1 MLKINDRIK
10 KIFSIALSGALL
22 SFNLFPLVAAPVYA
36 SGASLE
42 LTNTVDKNLADRGEI
57 LSYTIT
63 IKNPGPSDSTNTS
76 FYINSLNLAD
86 YVSGSGSFTRTATN
100 TTINMTDNW
109 ISNRNNFGTVP
120 AGASVIVHYQTKIA
134 SNANT
139 DNIVWSVASAKND
152 QMSDWVT
159 TSSWTRV
166 ILKNPGLCAQ
176 KTVDKTTATIGE
188 TLTYT
193 LKVCN
198 SGNVVLHNVRIFDT
212 LPNVDTRYVDY
223 VPGTTTFT
231 RGTLNISVTDAWI
244 TDGVNVGD
252 LNPGAEAFLKFK
264 VTVKDNATDG
274 LLIENVGQFKSDE
287 TPNWLQCA
295 ARTTITVNKK
305 GGFLKIFKF
314 EDLNGDGVFNTN
326 EQGLP
331 GFQFRIV
338 GEGKDFTITTSAGGV
353 FLSEELPVG
362 TYTISEIVP
371 DNWALTTS
379 NNVKVELKAGV
390 LSEVRFGDKQT
401 GKVLPEL
408 PNPGPGDAFLLLL
421 GTVPA
426 GYAVRFLK
434 RKI

>member
-10 KIFSIALSGALL
+10 KIFSVALSGALL

-42 LTNTVDKNLADRGEI
+42 LTNTVDKNLADRGEV
-57 LSYTIT
+57 LNYTIT
-63 IKNPGPSDSTNTS
+63 VKNTGSVDTTNT
-76 FYINSLNLAD
+76 YLWINDPNLAD
-86 YVSGSGSFTRTATN
+86 YINGSGTYTRTSTNATKN
-100 TTINMTDNW
+100 LPDSW
-109 ISNRNNFGTVP
+109 VADGANFGTVP
-120 AGASVIVHYQTKIA
+120 AGTNVIVKYQTRVA
-134 SNANT
+134 QNANT
-139 DNIVWSVASAKND
+139 DNIVWGVAALKSD
-152 QMSDWVT
+152 QTATVQSN
-159 TSSWTRV
+159 SWTRV
-166 ILKNPGLCAQ
+166 ILKNPSLCGS
-176 KTVDKTTATIGE
+176 KTADKTTASVGE
-188 TLTYT
+188 TVTFSAE
-193 LKVCN
+193 VCN
-198 SGNVVLHNVRIFDT
+198 NGNIVLHDVLIYDRLDSRF
-212 LPNVDTRYVDY
+212 DY
-223 VPGTTTFT
+223 VPGSTTLTSPT
-231 RGTLNISVTDAWI
+231 RTMDIDDGWLKLHVNI
-244 TDGVNVGD
+244 GNV
-252 LNPGAEAFLKFK
+252 NPGEHYVLKYK
-264 VTVKDNATDG
+264 VKVNSTANAGDD
-274 LLIENVGQFKSDE
+274 IQNVAQFNSTE
-287 TPNWLQCA
+287 TNNWLQCA
-295 ARTTITVNKK
+295 VHIKVVEQGKK

-314 EDLNGDGVFNTN
+314 EDLNGDGVFNNN

-338 GEGKDFTITTSAGGV
+338 GEGKDFTITTSDGGV

-379 NNVKVELKAGV
+379 NDVKVELKAGV

-408 PNPGPGDAFLLLL
+408 PNTGPGVAFLLLL